1 MNYDPSTG
9 EPINPPP
16 KYDVNTGQP
25 ITPGQPPPKPPKKSG
40 GVSVVKVILGVFVGG
55 LLLVVGC
62 VAVIGLGANSASN
75 SLSSD
80 TAHFDKSAAHFRVE
94 YRKVKVGNTLTG
106 KGGMTIAQVVALLG
120 KPDKG
125 DISVTNTGGTK
136 LATYD
141 YHFFQ
146 ATGSPSWVISFTN
159 GHVTDKT
166 SM

>member
-1 MNYDPSTG
+1 VNYDPNTG

-16 KYDVNTGQP
+16 KYDVHTGQP
-25 ITPGQPPPKPPKKSG
+25 ITPGQPAPKRDKG
-40 GVSVVKVILGVFVGG
+40 GQKVWKIALGVFLGM
-55 LLLVVGC
+55 LLLLGGC
-62 VAVIGLGANSASN
+62 VALIGIGANSASN

-94 YRKVKVGNTLTG
+94 YRKVKVGNVLTG

-125 DISVTNTGGTK
+125 DVTVTNSGGEK
-136 LATYD
+136 DVTYD

-159 GHVTDKT
+159 GKVTDK
-166 SM
+166 SSL